1 MKCKYLKKI
10 NDLTQ
15 KQIFIKGMLQKDS
28 TACTSKFVSLFLW
41 ELLTERGINIHFDQ
55 EPLLSQQ
62 ELPV

>member
-1 MKCKYLKKI
+1 
-10 NDLTQ
+10 
-15 KQIFIKGMLQKDS
+15 MLQKDS

-62 ELPV
+62 ELPVQLSHKLIKPADGVN